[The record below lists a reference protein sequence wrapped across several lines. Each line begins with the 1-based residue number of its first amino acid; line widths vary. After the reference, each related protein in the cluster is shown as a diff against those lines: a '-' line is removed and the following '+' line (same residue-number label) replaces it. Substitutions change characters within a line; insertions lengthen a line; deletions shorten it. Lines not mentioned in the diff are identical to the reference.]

1 MIFVRYSVG
10 AALLLGAVACGSSSS
25 PAAASAPDSS
35 TGDSAGDDSST
46 GTPAI
51 NATCGILSG
60 IGGGGTAGTCP
71 MGQTC
76 CTMVALP
83 PSASCVMPSECTGMS
98 ISSQCSKASDCAT
111 GQICCAGD
119 ADGGAADAGALL
131 MMMAATDAAA
141 GGLGALGAIDF
152 SMFNTTCQ
160 TSCMGPQTQECA
172 KDSECPSGMTCQA
185 PAGAAGLGALAG
197 FIMLPDSCAVP
208 PPDAGTTPVAD
219 SGTTTPVVDAAP
231 EAASTPPAD
240 AASE

>member
-1 MIFVRYSVG
+1 MSFVRYSVG
-10 AALLLGAVACGSSSS
+10 VAFLLGATACGSSSS

-35 TGDSAGDDSST
+35 TDDSTAGDA
-46 GTPAI
+46 GTMPAI
-51 NATCGILSG
+51 NATCGLLSG

-76 CTMVALP
+76 CTTIVP
-83 PSASCVMPSECTGMS
+83 PGASCVPPTQCTGMS
-98 ISSQCSKASDCAT
+98 ISNQCSKASDCAA

-119 ADGGAADAGALL
+119 ADGGAPDAGALL
-131 MMMAATDAAA
+131 MMVATDAAA
-141 GGLGALGAIDF
+141 GGAGALAGIDF

-160 TSCMGPQTQECA
+160 TSCMGPQTQECSM
-172 KDSECPSGMTCQA
+172 DSECPSGMTCQA
-185 PAGAAGLGALAG
+185 PAGAGGLGAFAG
-197 FIMLPDSCAVP
+197 LLMLPKTCAVA
-208 PPDAGTTPVAD
+208 PPDAGTTPVTD